1 MSKATFFSFCA
12 LTLKE
17 GITELSLVKIGLI
30 SKFVHVMSKWA
41 VVSFLADVKV
51 EKTAWLG
58 LVKIMID
65 LVVALL
71 VL

>member
-1 MSKATFFSFCA
+1 MS
-12 LTLKE
+12 E
-17 GITELSLVKIGLI
+17 
-30 SKFVHVMSKWA
+30 WA

-51 EKTAWLG
+51 EKTAWLS

-65 LVVALL
+65 LIVTLL